1 MSIFSSIPA
10 PKTKRSRFN
19 LSHTYKTACSIGK
32 LIPCLVR
39 EVIPGDIW
47 NISSNSLVRLAPTVA
62 PLMHNM
68 QIRTETFFVPNRL
81 LWKEWQEFITG
92 GQDGTLSPVKPRYAI
107 TSELKGLDH
116 RNSIVDYLGLPLNP
130 ANGNLLVNESVTP
143 YIDAL
148 PFLALQLVY
157 NEYYRDPNLDT
168 DYRTSFPVAS
178 GTIPSPTP
186 FIGAYG
192 GAFGLKSRCWP
203 KDYFT
208 SALPFVQRGPAAA
221 MPISGDVSLKS
232 GTNPMVVKNAA
243 NGSTFPTTAA
253 YGQTSSSDFGAG
265 FSPSYTGAV
274 LDPNGRLQ
282 TTSTVTIND
291 LRRTSAVQRWLENNA
306 RGGARYI
313 EQILA
318 HFGVISSDSRLQRP
332 EFLGSGRAPVYISEV
347 LQTSG
352 TNITGQATPQGN
364 MSGHGIGGGANK
376 HGLRLFEEHGFV
388 ISFVSI
394 VPQTAYI
401 FGLETMFTR
410 FDKLDYPWPELARLG
425 EQPVYKK
432 ELDASTADGND
443 PFGYQP
449 RYSDWKNILSRTT
462 GEMSRTLSFWQ
473 AARRLNNVAPVLT
486 SQFNHIQ
493 SSLFYQNFAAGA
505 ASENQQV
512 YIELAFNIT
521 CSRLLPKYGVPI
533 LS

>member
-1 MSIFSSIPA
+1 M
-10 PKTKRSRFN
+10 
-19 LSHTYKTACSIGK
+19 
-32 LIPCLVR
+32 
-39 EVIPGDIW
+39 
-47 NISSNSLVRLAPTVA
+47 
-62 PLMHNM
+62 
-68 QIRTETFFVPNRL
+68 
-81 LWKEWQEFITG
+81 
-92 GQDGTLSPVKPRYAI
+92 
-107 TSELKGLDH
+107 
-116 RNSIVDYLGLPLNP
+116 
-130 ANGNLLVNESVTP
+130 
-143 YIDAL
+143 
-148 PFLALQLVY
+148 
-157 NEYYRDPNLDT
+157 
-168 DYRTSFPVAS
+168 
-178 GTIPSPTP
+178 
-186 FIGAYG
+186 
-192 GAFGLKSRCWP
+192 
-203 KDYFT
+203 
-208 SALPFVQRGPAAA
+208 
-221 MPISGDVSLKS
+221 
-232 GTNPMVVKNAA
+232 
-243 NGSTFPTTAA
+243 
-253 YGQTSSSDFGAG
+253 
-265 FSPSYTGAV
+265 
-274 LDPNGRLQ
+274 
-282 TTSTVTIND
+282 
-291 LRRTSAVQRWLENNA
+291 
-306 RGGARYI
+306 
-313 EQILA
+313 A

-364 MSGHGIGGGANK
+364 MSGHGIGDGANR

-449 RYSDWKNILSRTT
+449 RYADWKNILSRTT
-462 GEMSRTLSFWQ
+462 GEMSRTLAFWQ

-486 SQFNHIQ
+486 SSFNHIQ

-505 ASENQQV
+505 QSENQQV